1 MLPSGMATDS
11 PEKIVRLFLE
21 SMATGETE
29 TAVSLIDPAITYTN
43 VSLPTLGAGGTRKVL
58 RFLDN
63 PRYGF
68 GVRMI
73 NLAVDGPVVL
83 TERIDELRI
92 GRIRSQFWVCG
103 RFEVRDGR
111 ITVWRDYFDWLNVTL
126 GMLRGVAALALPGL
140 VTPLPAPGS
149 GRQLRSPDR

>member
-1 MLPSGMATDS
+1 M
-11 PEKIVRLFLE
+11 V
-21 SMATGETE
+21 TGETE
-29 TAVSLIDPAITYTN
+29 TAVALVDPAITYTN

-58 RFLDN
+58 RLLDS

-103 RFEVRDGR
+103 RFEVRNGR
-111 ITVWRDYFDWLNVTL
+111 ITVWRDYFDWLNVTF
-126 GMLRGVAALALPGL
+126 GMLRGVAALAIPGL
-140 VTPLPAPGS
+140 QTPLP
-149 GRQLRSPDR
+149 GRGHVDNSYPTGV